1 MFNKIAIT
9 EVRIAKLSYW
19 LKYSLIYV
27 EQFSCSNTAHTGC
40 SHSLL
45 YTCYC
50 KCSRL
55 LVTCQNNHGCATQRP
70 VRSWQLARCHIR
82 ISAVGYL
89 FLSPAHG
96 AELRG
101 SDVYLNILETL
112 SGNFSLNSTRLRAL
126 GLPLHDF
133 FFIDCS
139 KPLGE
144 SVGLK
149 GMYSI
154 SGLRYFLQSGL

>member
-1 MFNKIAIT
+1 MV
-9 EVRIAKLSYW
+9 EVQLDIRRAVFLQQNCAHRLLTFASLHVLLQMQQTTCHVSKQSWLRHSAASSELATRTLSYPN
-19 LKYSLIYV
+19 LS
-27 EQFSCSNTAHTGC
+27 
-40 SHSLL
+40 
-45 YTCYC
+45 
-50 KCSRL
+50 
-55 LVTCQNNHGCATQRP
+55 
-70 VRSWQLARCHIR
+70 SWV
-82 ISAVGYL
+82 SV
-89 FLSPAHG
+89 FEPG
-96 AELRG
+96 AWSSLRG

-133 FFIDCS
+133 FFFIDCS

-154 SGLRYFLQSGL
+154 SGLRYFLQSGLYTVRSIFVF